1 MKRVCHEGLLTSFRA
16 RIGVRPSKESLQWI
30 LHKYIGFSRIVST
43 NIIPLEIENSAVY
56 QVVVKIKSLQ
66 SLERTPANALASD
79 ATEKKVVEYVVLQ
92 KTMLKGKEGTWK
104 IWGTVEETKVEDALG
119 NDALVAAPVVGK

>member
-1 MKRVCHEGLLTSFRA
+1 M
-16 RIGVRPSKESLQWI
+16 
-30 LHKYIGFSRIVST
+30 
-43 NIIPLEIENSAVY
+43 Y

-92 KTMLKGKEGTWK
+92 KMMLKGKEGTWK

-119 NDALVAAPVVGK
+119 NDALVVAPAVGKQ